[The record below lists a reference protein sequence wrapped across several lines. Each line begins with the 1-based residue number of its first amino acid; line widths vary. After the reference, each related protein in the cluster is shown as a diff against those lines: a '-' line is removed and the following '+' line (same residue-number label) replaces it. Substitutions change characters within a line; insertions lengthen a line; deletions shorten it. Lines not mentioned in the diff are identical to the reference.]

1 VEAASFFAR
10 KHISVPEV
18 PGRAAFDGSG
28 RGFSSWPIG
37 GMVPDKLDGRA
48 ISKALE
54 EAALEWFY
62 LRNEER
68 KLSKTIEYK
77 SYFEKA
83 GNR

>member
-1 VEAASFFAR
+1 VEAASFAR

-37 GMVPDKLDGRA
+37 GMMPDKLA

-54 EAALEWFY
+54 DAAPEWFY
-62 LRNEER
+62 LGNEER

>member
-1 VEAASFFAR
+1 
-10 KHISVPEV
+10 
-18 PGRAAFDGSG
+18 
-28 RGFSSWPIG
+28 
-37 GMVPDKLDGRA
+37 MVPDKLDGRA
-48 ISKALE
+48 ISKALG